1 MGTKKTTEEVGSTFS
16 SFTRISTKM
25 RATIVCVLA
34 FMLAYS
40 EGAAVETEGRM
51 PSPEGPE
58 RRSADVT
65 KTQEME
71 DQAETK
77 LAAAQA
83 KLFHKENQAQVKAN
97 HVAQESIVTSKIVRC
112 NLDTDCP
119 GAQQCVNYA
128 PKLSALSKSAHASVE
143 QSAALYWKTKA
154 YIKRCKDTSFPKMQ
168 IETIEEQ
175 IQFQMIMDKHVTTI
189 KESFVKWNERGLNM
203 TLPANVDK
211 IDQITMESAKYYN
224 EITGNVET
232 PEGNSPVVKAGE
244 VTVAPGLDM
253 NTFLLISLLD
263 KDDASKSSLDKLLPI
278 ILMSGGGAGMGG
290 DLLSNPLLLLT
301 LLDDKT
307 STSSNSDLLLI
318 MTLMNSGG
326 LGGSTD
332 LLSSPLLLMTLLKDN
347 SSMTDLLPILLLSG
361 GLGSAAAGGAGGL
374 DVMSNPLILLLL
386 LDDDKSS
393 SLTDLLPILLMGSMG
408 ASGMGA
414 DAGISGIL
422 PLILLLDGNTTDTSD
437 LLLIMMASGGALG
450 GGAAGGDL
458 NSLLP
463 ILLLGDNKLGS
474 GSDSTKDLLLFSL
487 LGNGGLGGTDGAAGG
502 LGGILPLLLLSNSS
516 ILSGDDSLLM
526 VLLLSG
532 GLGGAAEGAAP
543 DMNMLLPLI
552 MKDSLN
558 DTKDL
563 LLIMMMGGLG
573 GAGGA
578 GGLGGMLPLLLL
590 GNGTMDTTTLVLVMV
605 MSQAQPGTVTPG
617 TGGITID
624 PASGLN
630 GILPLLLLKDSGTDD
645 TLTTLLLVNMMS
657 QGGAATGGLLG
668 R

>member
-40 EGAAVETEGRM
+40 EGAVVETEGRM

-58 RRSADVT
+58 RRSAEVT
-65 KTQEME
+65 KTEEMK

-83 KLFHKENQAQVKAN
+83 KLFHKKNQAQVKAN

-112 NLDTDCP
+112 DLDTDCP

-361 GLGSAAAGGAGGL
+361 GLGGAAAGGAGGL

-386 LDDDKSS
+386 LDDDKNS

-463 ILLLGDNKLGS
+463 ILLLGD
-474 GSDSTKDLLLFSL
+474 
-487 LGNGGLGGTDGAAGG
+487 
-502 LGGILPLLLLSNSS
+502 
-516 ILSGDDSLLM
+516 
-526 VLLLSG
+526 
-532 GLGGAAEGAAP
+532 
-543 DMNMLLPLI
+543 
-552 MKDSLN
+552 
-558 DTKDL
+558 
-563 LLIMMMGGLG
+563 
-573 GAGGA
+573 
-578 GGLGGMLPLLLL
+578 
-590 GNGTMDTTTLVLVMV
+590 
-605 MSQAQPGTVTPG
+605 
-617 TGGITID
+617 
-624 PASGLN
+624 
-630 GILPLLLLKDSGTDD
+630 
-645 TLTTLLLVNMMS
+645 
-657 QGGAATGGLLG
+657 
-668 R
+668 

>member
-58 RRSADVT
+58 RRSAEVT

-83 KLFHKENQAQVKAN
+83 KLFHKKNQAQVKAN

-175 IQFQMIMDKHVTTI
+175 IQFQMIMDKSITTI
-189 KESFVKWNERGLNM
+189 KESFAKWSERGVNM

-232 PEGNSPVVKAGE
+232 PEGDIPMVRTAD
-244 VTVAPGLDM
+244 VTVSGGLDM

-263 KDDASKSSLDKLLPI
+263 KDDASSSSLDNLLPI

-361 GLGSAAAGGAGGL
+361 GLGGVAGTGRNAAGGV
-374 DVMSNPLILLLL
+374 DIMSNPLILLLL
-386 LDDDKSS
+386 LDDNNNS
-393 SLTDLLPILLMGSMG
+393 SLTDLLPILLMGSMQG
-408 ASGMGA
+408 SGMGA
-414 DAGISGIL
+414 DAGINGML
-422 PLILLLDGNTTDTSD
+422 PLILLLDGNTTDTR
-437 LLLIMMASGGALG
+437 
-450 GGAAGGDL
+450 
-458 NSLLP
+458 
-463 ILLLGDNKLGS
+463 
-474 GSDSTKDLLLFSL
+474 DLLLFSL
-487 LGNGGLGGTDGAAGG
+487 LGNGGLGGTDGAAAGG

-532 GLGGAAEGAAP
+532 GLGGAAGGAAP

-578 GGLGGMLPLLLL
+578 GGLGSMLPLLLL
-590 GNGTMDTTTLVLVMV
+590 GNGTMDTTTLVLV
-605 MSQAQPGTVTPG
+605 
-617 TGGITID
+617 
-624 PASGLN
+624 
-630 GILPLLLLKDSGTDD
+630 
-645 TLTTLLLVNMMS
+645 
-657 QGGAATGGLLG
+657 
-668 R
+668 